1 MEQGILC
8 RVRAYIEKY
17 YMIVSGDTVIAGV
30 SGGADSVCLFL
41 MLAELMKEIK
51 FRLVVVHV
59 NHGIRAE
66 AVQEAEFVRQLC
78 GDRKIPFILV
88 EENIKEYARAE
99 RISEEEAGRKVRY
112 RAFEEAVKKYAGNNL
127 SHGNNSSDGNRLSA
141 GKIAVAHNA
150 NDRAETMLFHLFR
163 GTGLAG
169 AGGIRPVRDNIIR
182 PILCLQRREI
192 EEYLREKQ
200 MTFCI
205 DRTNLEDTYTRNR
218 IRNHILPYA
227 EKEICQ
233 GAVEHMCET
242 ADILL
247 ETEGYIAEQTGKAY
261 ANCILE
267 ENEDSLVL
275 DVNRI
280 KEETPFIRKQ
290 IILKALERL
299 TQKRKDITSLHI
311 KAILELFDKNGTKET
326 MLPYGLTVR
335 KEYNRLI
342 LQEKSMTE
350 ATVGTV
356 TETAAEAA
364 AGMTAGAITG
374 TAAEAK
380 AGMTTGAITET
391 AADAAAGMTPG
402 AITETAADAATGITI
417 EADGKKNVQ
426 IWVPDELEE
435 GRSYEMMIPG
445 LGIADIALYSKEAS
459 RDNDVNPWNFLEKS
473 KDIPEK
479 SCTKW
484 FDYDRIT
491 KSLIFRTRE
500 TGDYLTINKNMSKK
514 TLKDYM
520 IGEKIPK
527 YLRGSLYILTDG
539 SHVVWVPGYRISEYY
554 KITEDT
560 KRILQVQ
567 LRGGL

>member
-8 RVRAYIEKY
+8 RVRAYIEKH
-17 YMIVSGDTVIAGV
+17 YMIVPGDTVIAGV

-41 MLAELMKEIK
+41 MLAELMKEIEFK
-51 FRLVVVHV
+51 LVVVHV

-78 GDRKIPFILV
+78 EDRKIPFILV
-88 EENIKEYARAE
+88 EENIKEYARTE

-127 SHGNNSSDGNRLSA
+127 SHGNNPSRGNRLSA

-233 GAVEHMCET
+233 GAVGHMCET

-247 ETEGYIAEQTGKAY
+247 ETESYIAEQTEKAY
-261 ANCILE
+261 ANCILG

-350 ATVGTV
+350 ATVETV
-356 TETAAEAA
+356 TETAAEAT
-364 AGMTAGAITG
+364 AGMTA
-374 TAAEAK
+374 
-380 AGMTTGAITET
+380 
-391 AADAAAGMTPG
+391 G

-417 EADGKKNVQ
+417 EEDGKKNVQ

-435 GRSYEMMIPG
+435 GRLYEMMIPG

-539 SHVVWVPGYRISEYY
+539 SHVLWVPGYRISEYY

>member
-8 RVRAYIEKY
+8 RVRAYMEKH
-17 YMIVSGDTVIAGV
+17 YMIVPGDTVIAGV

-41 MLAELMKEIK
+41 MLAELMKEIEFK
-51 FRLVVVHV
+51 LVVVHV

-78 GDRKIPFILV
+78 EDRKIPFILV
-88 EENIKEYARAE
+88 EENIKEYARTE

-127 SHGNNSSDGNRLSA
+127 SHGNNPSRGNRLSA

-233 GAVEHMCET
+233 GAVGHMCET

-247 ETEGYIAEQTGKAY
+247 ETESYIAEQTEKAY
-261 ANCILE
+261 ANCILG

-350 ATVGTV
+350 ATVETV
-356 TETAAEAA
+356 TETAAEAT
-364 AGMTAGAITG
+364 AGMTA
-374 TAAEAK
+374 
-380 AGMTTGAITET
+380 
-391 AADAAAGMTPG
+391 G

-426 IWVPDELEE
+426 IWVPDEMEE
-435 GRSYEMMIPG
+435 GRLYEMMIPG

-479 SCTKW
+479 TCTKW

-539 SHVVWVPGYRISEYY
+539 SHVLWVPGYRISEYY

>member
-8 RVRAYIEKY
+8 RVRAYIEKH
-17 YMIVSGDTVIAGV
+17 YMIVPGDTVIAGV

-41 MLAELMKEIK
+41 MLAELMKEIE

-78 GDRKIPFILV
+78 EDRKIPFILV
-88 EENIKEYARAE
+88 EENIKEYARTE

-127 SHGNNSSDGNRLSA
+127 SHGNNPSRGNRLSA

-233 GAVEHMCET
+233 GAVGHMCET

-247 ETEGYIAEQTGKAY
+247 ETESYIAEQTKKAY
-261 ANCILE
+261 ANCILG

-356 TETAAEAA
+356 TGTGAEA
-364 AGMTAGAITG
+364 T
-374 TAAEAK
+374 
-380 AGMTTGAITET
+380 
-391 AADAAAGMTPG
+391 AGMTPG
-402 AITETAADAATGITI
+402 AITETAADAATGTTI

-435 GRSYEMMIPG
+435 GRLYEMMIPG

-479 SCTKW
+479 TCTKW

-539 SHVVWVPGYRISEYY
+539 SHVLWVPGYRISEYY

>member
-1 MEQGILC
+1 MVQGILC
-8 RVRAYIEKY
+8 RVRAYVEKHC
-17 YMIVSGDTVIAGV
+17 MIASGDTVIAGV

-41 MLAELMKEIK
+41 MLAELMKEID

-66 AVQEAEFVRQLC
+66 AIQEAEFVRQLC
-78 GDRKIPFILV
+78 EDKKISFVLV

-112 RAFEEAVKKYAGNNL
+112 RAFEEAAKKYVG
-127 SHGNNSSDGNRLSA
+127 DDISA

-182 PILCLQRREI
+182 PVLCLQRGEI

-227 EKEICQ
+227 EKEICK
-233 GAVEHMCET
+233 GAVGHMCET

-247 ETEGYIAEQTGKAY
+247 ETENYIAEQTGKAY
-261 ANCILE
+261 ASCILE

-311 KAILELFDKNGTKET
+311 KTILELFSKNGTKET
-326 MLPYGLTVR
+326 TLPYGLTVR

-342 LQEKSMTE
+342 LQEKAM
-350 ATVGTV
+350 
-356 TETAAEAA
+356 
-364 AGMTAGAITG
+364 AGIATG
-374 TAAEAK
+374 TSIK
-380 AGMTTGAITET
+380 
-391 AADAAAGMTPG
+391 
-402 AITETAADAATGITI
+402 
-417 EADGKKNVQ
+417 ADGNAQ

-435 GRSYEMMIPG
+435 GRIYEMMIPG

-459 RDNDVNPWNFLEKS
+459 RDKEENPWNFLENS

-484 FDYDRIT
+484 FDYDKIT

-539 SHVVWVPGYRISEYY
+539 SHVLWVPGYRISEYY